1 MEALLSED
9 FWSQLGNNGARKGP
23 GAKES
28 ETDSV
33 NSGAGAQ
40 GAQGAPCAPAQGAW
54 LNRVTCVC
62 LPP

>member
-40 GAQGAPCAPAQGAW
+40 GAQGAW